1 LWRAPIRPATARVM
15 PFDHRMPRSNTERIR
30 DFAAEKLRFL
40 IDPVP

>member
-1 LWRAPIRPATARVM
+1 M
-15 PFDHRMPRSNTERIR
+15 PFDHRMPRSNAERIR